1 MVRAMPLEIPELT
14 MGPCRD
20 FGQPG
25 LEDVASMPPPSVMPE
40 YMKSIAGR
48 LKAEGIMP
56 EDEALYLV
64 ELVNTMAVA
73 PGYARLL
80 DDDKKKEKAL
90 RLYDI
95 SQRLAS
101 TSHPLRDDLLLA
113 IGIILFNLS
122 PSEKL
127 SDRLSG
133 LKPGEGPLSYEY
145 HSMMALNELL
155 RDRPDMAGSYAD
167 AALEAA
173 QDRDM
178 RAYVKMLKGCIE
190 LRRGDPEAAITY
202 LDDCRENGRL
212 KARASFYAGIVH
224 YDKKEF
230 LDALRHFESAGA
242 RTNDVLDVLAVKC
255 NVGACAV
262 NLGDIGLGEKE
273 FQEVNRTTWKKS
285 GQREI
290 HRKLLAN
297 SYMGIISR
305 ARGDYPEAEAYY
317 KEALKSCIKLGDP
330 VGIANQVGNMGLLH
344 RSAGDPNTAL
354 RLFNACLL
362 YSERM
367 GYWNGIRFSYEN
379 VHGTL
384 MDTGKE
390 PEARKFKEMYT
401 SRYPGLR

>member
-1 MVRAMPLEIPELT
+1 MPLEIPELT

-20 FGQPG
+20 FGLPG
-25 LEDVASMPPPSVMPE
+25 LEEIASLPSPSMMPA
-40 YMKSIAGR
+40 YMKGLVGQ
-48 LKAEGIMP
+48 LKAEGIVP
-56 EDEALYLV
+56 EEEALYLV
-64 ELVNTMAVA
+64 ELVDTMAMA
-73 PGYARLL
+73 PGYVRFL
-80 DDDKKKEKAL
+80 DDGKKQEKAL

-95 SQRLAS
+95 SQRLSSAA
-101 TSHPLRDDLLLA
+101 HPLRDDLLLA

-127 SDRLSG
+127 ADRLSG
-133 LKPGEGPLSYEY
+133 LKPQGGPLSYEY

-155 RDRPDMAGSYAD
+155 MDRLDSAGLYAD
-167 AALEAA
+167 VALEVA
-173 QDRDM
+173 QDQDR

-190 LRRGDPEAAITY
+190 LKRGDPESAIGY
-202 LDDCRENGRL
+202 LDDCKANDRL
-212 KARASFYAGIVH
+212 KARASFYAGIVR
-224 YDKKEF
+224 YERKDF
-230 LDALRHFESAGA
+230 LDALRHFESAGTRA
-242 RTNDVLDVLAVKC
+242 NDILDVLAARC

-262 NLGDIGLGEKE
+262 NLGNLGLGEKE
-273 FQEVNRTTWKKS
+273 FQEVNRSMWKKS
-285 GQREI
+285 GPREL

-305 ARGDYPEAEAYY
+305 ARGDYPEAEGYY
-317 KEALKSCIKLGDP
+317 KEALKSCIKLSDT

-379 VHGTL
+379 VHGIL
-384 MDTGKE
+384 VDTGKA
-390 PEARKFKEMYT
+390 PEARKFKEMYA
-401 SRYPGLR
+401 SRYPGLK

>member
-1 MVRAMPLEIPELT
+1 MVRAVPLEIPELT

-20 FGQPG
+20 FGLPG
-25 LEDVASMPPPSVMPE
+25 LEEIARLPQPSSMPDYV
-40 YMKSIAGR
+40 KRLTGQ
-48 LKAEGIMP
+48 LKAEGIVS

-64 ELVNTMAVA
+64 ELVDTMAVA
-73 PGYARLL
+73 PGYARFP
-80 DDDKKKEKAL
+80 DDGKKREKAL

-95 SQRLAS
+95 SEKLSS

-113 IGIILFNLS
+113 IGIVLFNLS

-127 SDRLSG
+127 AEVLSG
-133 LKPGEGPLSYEY
+133 LKPRGGPLSYEY

-155 RDRPDMAGSYAD
+155 MERPDRAGLYAD
-167 AALEAA
+167 VALEAA
-173 QDRDM
+173 QDQDR
-178 RAYVKMLKGCIE
+178 RSYVKMLKGCIE
-190 LRRGDPEAAITY
+190 LRKGDPEAAIGY
-202 LDDCRENGRL
+202 LDDCGANDRL
-212 KARASFYAGIVH
+212 KARASFYAGIVR
-224 YDKKEF
+224 YEKKDF
-230 LDALRHFESAGA
+230 FDALRHFESAGTRA
-242 RTNDVLDVLAVKC
+242 NDVLDILAARC

-262 NLGDIGLGEKE
+262 NLGDLGLGKRE
-273 FQEVNRTTWKKS
+273 FQEVNRSTWKKS
-285 GQREI
+285 GPREL

-305 ARGDYPEAEAYY
+305 AQGNYPEAEGYY
-317 KEALKSCIKLGDP
+317 KEALKSCIKLNDT
-330 VGIANQVGNMGLLH
+330 VGIANQIGNMGLLH
-344 RSAGDPNTAL
+344 RSAGDPGTAL

-384 MDTGKE
+384 VDTGMA
-390 PEARKFKEMYT
+390 PEARRLKEMYT